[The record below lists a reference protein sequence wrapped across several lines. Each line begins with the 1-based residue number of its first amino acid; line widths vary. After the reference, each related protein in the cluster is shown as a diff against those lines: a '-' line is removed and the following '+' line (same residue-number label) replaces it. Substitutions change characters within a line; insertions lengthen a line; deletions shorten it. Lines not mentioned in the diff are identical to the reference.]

1 VTYLQKDPRKIP
13 PLFIGRAGRD
23 EVPMMDDS
31 IDRFVTEALA
41 RNIAF
46 TLANHPQGVH
56 SFDHQNETKIA

>member
-1 VTYLQKDPRKIP
+1 
-13 PLFIGRAGRD
+13 
-23 EVPMMDDS
+23 MMNDS
-31 IDRFVTEALA
+31 IDRFVTEAMA